1 MNATFRQLR
10 LFLALSEHQS
20 ITSAARACH
29 VTQPTVSMQLKELAD
44 AVGMPLYEQIGKRL
58 YLTEAGETL
67 AQSARAMVDEWSA
80 FEQRINALKGL
91 TRGRL
96 RLAVVNTAQYFVPTL
111 LGSFYASHPEIDVAL
126 ELLNRDAIVAR
137 LRDNR
142 DDLYIMSMPPDDIE
156 LEKHAFLPNPLVV
169 IAPANHPLAARRR
182 LSLQHLANERFIV
195 RERGSGTRMA
205 CDAHFAEQGF
215 VPLVRLELG
224 SNEAIKQSVAA
235 GMGLAVMS
243 RHALAADVKQDQV
256 AILNLS
262 GFPIQSRWWT
272 LYPKGRR
279 LSPVASVFL
288 EHIERTARDWYAQ
301 RQR

>member
-20 ITSAARACH
+20 ITAAARACH

-80 FEQRINALKGL
+80 FEQRINGLKGL

-169 IAPANHPLAARRR
+169 IAPETHPLAGRRR
-182 LSLQHLANERFIV
+182 LKLSQLAHERFIV

-215 VPLVRLELG
+215 VPQVRLELG

-243 RHALAADVKQDQV
+243 RHALAADVKQDQL